1 MINKDYLN
9 NIPVPT
15 TNTLHNFS
23 AHSLTDTSTNVHS
36 LSEFDNLVYNSNLEN
51 SNTIK

>member
-23 AHSLTDTSTNVHS
+23 AHSLTDTYTNVHS

>member
-9 NIPVPT
+9 NIPIPT
-15 TNTLHNFS
+15 TNTLHNFT
-23 AHSLTDTSTNVHS
+23 AHDLTADSSNIHS
-36 LSEFDNLVYNSNLEN
+36 LSEFNNLVYNSNLEN